1 VAAVKQHVEQGAE
14 SFRFVLSYRNCGIIH
29 LIRLAVRNVDILIES
44 TRGFEKDI
52 AKLSE
57 DEKAAVI
64 KKINDCAS
72 LFPTQ
77 KADVYRKLRRLRLPT
92 NLNGYESSL
101 YTLGISRTLRVIWA
115 VDEDPIF
122 GQVIFTLFRVVKH
135 DDLDKAYQGVA
146 ESLYQDMLH
155 HNLEA
160 AQIS

>member
-1 VAAVKQHVEQGAE
+1 MKKLRDEINAVP
-14 SFRFVLSYRNCGIIH
+14 
-29 LIRLAVRNVDILIES
+29 NVDILIES

-64 KKINDCAS
+64 QKINDGAS
-72 LFPTQ
+72 LFPNQ
-77 KADVYRKLRRLRLPT
+77 KADVYRKLRRLRLPS
-92 NLNGYESSL
+92 NINAYESSL
-101 YTLGISRTLRVIWA
+101 YTLTVSRTIRVIWA

-135 DDLDKAYQGVA
+135 DDLDRAYQGVT

-155 HNLEA
+155 HNLEN

>member
-1 VAAVKQHVEQGAE
+1 
-14 SFRFVLSYRNCGIIH
+14 
-29 LIRLAVRNVDILIES
+29 VDILIES

-101 YTLGISRTLRVIWA
+101 THYG
-115 VDEDPIF
+115 F
-122 GQVIFTLFRVVKH
+122 
-135 DDLDKAYQGVA
+135 
-146 ESLYQDMLH
+146 
-155 HNLEA
+155 LEH
-160 AQIS
+160 